1 MERSPVFDEEGFLD
15 STAERYGLPRDDVRA
30 AWDLLGL
37 PPQEPDGRFLALAAF
52 AETFGVN
59 VRELAAFVAETTAG
73 IEFRTTAPT
82 EESRVTDIEASE
94 MEEHLRSLGYID

>member
-1 MERSPVFDEEGFLD
+1 MKRSPVFDEEGFLD

-73 IEFRTTAPT
+73 IEFHTTAPS

>member
-1 MERSPVFDEEGFLD
+1 
-15 STAERYGLPRDDVRA
+15 
-30 AWDLLGL
+30 
-37 PPQEPDGRFLALAAF
+37 
-52 AETFGVN
+52 VN